1 MEDTCCAEESEILIL
16 ACAGT
21 ANVGQMTNQV
31 AMELTEEGFGRY
43 FCLAGIG
50 AHLSGFVMSARD
62 AEKMLVMDG
71 CPIGCAS
78 KILAHADIPVKNC
91 FVMTDMGMEK
101 KHGHKLARKE
111 INRIKKTIKAAFQ
124 GGAHAKDADPSPM
137 AAEGEMPC

>member
-1 MEDTCCAEESEILIL
+1 MEDSCCAGESEILIL

-31 AMELTEEGFGRY
+31 AMELTAEGFGRY

-50 AHLSGFVMSARD
+50 AHLSGFVTSAKD

-78 KILAHADIPVKNC
+78 KILAHADIPVENY

-101 KHGHKLARKE
+101 EHGRKLARKD
-111 INRIKKTIKAAFQ
+111 INRIKKAVKTAFTSGNVKAQAVFPE
-124 GGAHAKDADPSPM
+124 AV
-137 AAEGEMPC
+137 